1 MPTSLKYDATE
12 EHRDGFTISTDR
24 GKLDLDVIHRFL
36 RESYWA
42 KGIPREV
49 VARSIENSLC
59 FGVFAEG
66 RQVGFARVI
75 SDYATYA
82 YIADVF
88 ILESARGHGLGKW
101 LMEEIMSHPQLQ
113 GLRRWSL
120 CTRDAHGLYEQVGFA
135 APRSPQ
141 NYMERLDSDV
151 YQRAESQE
159 IHLER

>member
-1 MPTSLKYDATE
+1 METSRTHEPLEAS
-12 EHRDGFTISTDR
+12 RGGFTISTDR
-24 GKLDLDVIHRFL
+24 SKLDLDVIHSFL

-42 KGIPREV
+42 RGIPQEI

-59 FGVFAEG
+59 FGVFASG
-66 RQVGFARVI
+66 KQVGFARVI

-88 ILESARGHGLGKW
+88 ILESYRGHGLGKW
-101 LMEEIMSHPQLQ
+101 LMEQIMSHPQLQ

-120 CTRDAHGLYEQVGFA
+120 CTRDAHGLYEKAGFT

-141 NYMERLDSDV
+141 NCMERAEPEV
-151 YQRAESQE
+151 YQRARPQE
-159 IHLER
+159 IHSER

>member
-1 MPTSLKYDATE
+1 MEASHTNLPIETK
-12 EHRDGFTISTDR
+12 RNGFTISTDR
-24 GKLDLDVIHRFL
+24 SKLDIDVIHSFL
-36 RESYWA
+36 SASYWA
-42 KGIPREV
+42 KGIPREI

-88 ILESARGHGLGKW
+88 ILESYRGHGLGKW
-101 LMEEIMSHPQLQ
+101 LMEQIMSHPQLQ

-120 CTRDAHGLYEQVGFA
+120 CTRDAHGLYEQVGFT

-141 NYMERLDSDV
+141 NYMERSDPEV
-151 YQRAESQE
+151 YQRAQPQE
-159 IHLER
+159 IHSER